1 MLSLENVNV
10 AYGDV
15 QVLWDVSMSI
25 DQGELVALVGANASG
40 KSTTIN
46 TLSGL
51 VKPLSGSITFDGKPI
66 HGMTPHKIVELGIVQ
81 VPEGRQLFSHM
92 SVMENLELGAFTA
105 EARKSRK
112 KNIDMVFDILPDLKA
127 KAKTFA
133 VELSGG
139 QQQMCAI
146 ARGLMAEPKL
156 LMIDEL
162 SLGLS
167 PLLAKQMFDLVKKIH
182 EQGITVL
189 LVEQNVRQSLLIAD
203 SASVLENG
211 CISMCGK
218 ACDLMQDEGLKKAYL
233 GM

>member
-15 QVLWDVSMSI
+15 QVLWDISMSI
-25 DQGELVALVGANASG
+25 NQGDLVALVGANASG

-51 VKPLSGSITFDGKPI
+51 VKPLSGAILFDGQPI
-66 HGMTPHKIVELGIVQ
+66 HDMDPHKVVELGVVQ

-92 SVMENLELGAFTA
+92 SVMENLELGAFTR
-105 EARKSRK
+105 EARKSKK
-112 KNIDMVFDILPDLKA
+112 KNIDMIFDILPDLKA

-167 PLLAKQMFDLVKKIH
+167 PLLAQQMFDLVKRIH
-182 EQGITVL
+182 EQGITIL
-189 LVEQNVRQSLLIAD
+189 LVEQNVRQSLHIAD
-203 SASVLENG
+203 DAFVLENG
-211 CISMCGK
+211 CVAMGGK
-218 ACDLMQDEGLKKAYL
+218 ACDLLEDEGLKRAYL